1 MIQVNVDR
9 DQKLVE
15 AQIAGFFKVEEAMQ
29 VSNDLKKALS
39 QFGPKEAILLID
51 LLGFAPMTND
61 VLPILRGMG
70 RDIVSY
76 FRKAALVQEFSMDM
90 QGRKI
95 IEPPPG
101 YKLPSFT
108 TRDQALEYL
117 NAP

>member
-1 MIQVNVDR
+1 MIQVQVDR
-9 DQKLVE
+9 EEKLVE
-15 AQIAGFFKVEEAMQ
+15 AQISGFVKVDEAMQ
-29 VSNDLKKALS
+29 VSSELKKALG

-51 LLGFAPMTND
+51 LVGFAPMTTD

-76 FRKAALVQEFSMDM
+76 FRKAALVQDFSMDM

-101 YKLPSFT
+101 YKLPSYP
-108 TRDQALEYL
+108 TRERALEYL
-117 NAP
+117 KEE

>member
-15 AQIAGFFKVEEAMQ
+15 AQITGFLSVNEAMQ
-29 VSNDLKKALS
+29 VSSDLKKALG
-39 QFGPKEAILLID
+39 QFGPKDAILLID
-51 LLGFAPMTND
+51 LLGFAPATND

-70 RDIVSY
+70 RDVVSY

-101 YKLPSFT
+101 YKLPSFP
-108 TRDQALEYL
+108 TREKALEYL